1 MAALERSSTLRR
13 RSPPPSSF
21 NARRRRPLN
30 QIPRTPALRAH
41 SAGRGYRPQLQQ
53 VNYGDGD
60 QEAFWLALLKDV
72 IWSFRFLVSFLAE
85 QPGQLKYIEW
95 PSFQT
100 TVSEDA
106 ALTLVLV
113 AVLIVA
119 LSSVDS
125 GLCYLLALMLRSSV

>member
-21 NARRRRPLN
+21 NGGVAAPLS

-100 TVSEDA
+100 TLKTA